1 MPETMTIVYGV
12 FIFLALGMSVFLS
25 SCVFWIL
32 LNRQVSLGKAIQ
44 GTIVAGA
51 LNKIF
56 LTGSGYALASAALKN
71 DSVPLYKSLASF
83 AALELFSVLPW
94 IIAGLYFGA
103 QLAARTHW
111 FLIVFFALAFFFIL
125 NKRKRLGDF
134 ISNAAGYFKGTSR
147 NILAVAPLALLN
159 IISGV
164 CYYWFLFKVF
174 GVRIPWGEM
183 VKLIAIS
190 FTMGYLSPLPS
201 GLGIKESGMTFLLMQ
216 TGVPFK
222 QSVALAVADRLVITL
237 FYAACGF
244 LCGWG
249 VISDVIKTRSLKKK

>member
-1 MPETMTIVYGV
+1 MTIIYGV
-12 FIFLALGMSVFLS
+12 FIPLALGMSVFLS

-32 LNRQVSLGKAIQ
+32 LNRQVPLRKAIQ
-44 GTIVAGA
+44 GTTAAGA

-56 LTGSGYALASAALKN
+56 LTGAGYAAVSAALKN
-71 DSVPLYKSLASF
+71 DSVPFYKSLASF

-125 NKRKRLGDF
+125 NKKKRLGDF
-134 ISNAAGYFKGTSR
+134 ISNAAGYFKETSR
-147 NILAVAPLALLN
+147 NILAVVPLVLLN
-159 IISGV
+159 IIAGA
-164 CYYWFLFKVF
+164 CYYLLLFKAF
-174 GVRIPWGEM
+174 GLRIPWGEV
-183 VKLIAIS
+183 VKLIAVS
-190 FTMGYLSPLPS
+190 FTIGYLSPLPA

-216 TGVPFK
+216 AGVPFK

-237 FYAACGF
+237 FYVACGF

-249 VISDVIKTRSLKKK
+249 LISDVIKTRSLKKK